1 MLWNAYKPRDRGAQR
16 QLATKHFIN
25 EIMINSNYQ
34 LKFRIMVLVLSINR
48 SNDITIFNEIP
59 IKRILIQLKK
69 IGTVNSKI
77 RSYC

>member
-1 MLWNAYKPRDRGAQR
+1 M
-16 QLATKHFIN
+16 
-25 EIMINSNYQ
+25 
-34 LKFRIMVLVLSINR
+34 VLSINR
-48 SNDITIFNEIP
+48 SNDITILNEIP